1 MEALFLFE
9 HVSDPIVLVDREFRV
24 IRVNPSFCNL
34 FDVTEQQAA
43 GKRSC
48 DLFHELNLS
57 RCNDAC
63 MRVIQKDVGSGKLVE
78 VPDEHCPH
86 FDHAYPIF
94 DENGRLKEAMLILKN
109 VVYQAGLSG
118 QATPAKESDSKDVM
132 LATIYHD
139 LASPLQ
145 VIRACTDVMAMELG
159 ESPESEKETMRDM
172 LEASKRNER
181 RLYEMVRTIRM
192 IPRLEEEDV
201 YRPRP
206 VRPDKALAAVCRD
219 FRLVLRSDVKLE
231 CNASAEL
238 PDVMVE
244 PELLNRVFFNL
255 LDNAARYT
263 HEGGRI
269 VVSVQHEPGDTHVMF
284 SVFDDGDTISPE
296 LQSRLFEKNVVID
309 HKKRMT
315 KIRRDHGWGL
325 YFCRLTVERFGGSI
339 WVESKEGWGTRFSF
353 TLPAAPSQKRVT
365 TK

>member
-9 HVSDPIVLVDREFRV
+9 HVSDPIVLVDRDFRV
-24 IRVNPSFCNL
+24 IRANPSFCR
-34 FDVTEQQAA
+34 FFGVTEQQAA

-57 RCNDAC
+57 RCNEAC
-63 MRVIQKDVGSGKLVE
+63 MRVIQKEVGSGKLVE

-86 FDHAYPIF
+86 FDHVYPIF
-94 DENGRLKEAMLILKN
+94 DEQGRLKEAMLILKN
-109 VVYQAGLSG
+109 DVYQA
-118 QATPAKESDSKDVM
+118 KENDSRDVM

-145 VIRACTDVMAMELG
+145 VIRACTDVMAMELD

-201 YRPRP
+201 YRPQP
-206 VRPDKALAAVCRD
+206 VRPDKALAALCCD
-219 FRLVLRSDVKLE
+219 FRLVLRNDVRLE
-231 CNASAEL
+231 CGVSAEL
-238 PDVMVE
+238 PEVMVE
-244 PELLNRVFFNL
+244 PELLDRVCFNL

-269 VVSVQHEPGDTHVMF
+269 VVSAQHEPGDTHVTF

-309 HKKRMT
+309 PKKRMT
-315 KIRRDHGWGL
+315 NIRRDHGWGL

-353 TLPAAPSQKRVT
+353 TLPVAPASKRVAS
-365 TK
+365 K